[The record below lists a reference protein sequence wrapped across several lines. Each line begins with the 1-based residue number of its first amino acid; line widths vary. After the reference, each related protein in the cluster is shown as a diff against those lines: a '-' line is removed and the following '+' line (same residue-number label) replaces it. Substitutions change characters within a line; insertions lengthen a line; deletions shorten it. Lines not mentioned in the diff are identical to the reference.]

1 MTARIL
7 DGAAIAR
14 QIREEVKGEALAF
27 VQQGGP
33 RPGLGALLVGDDPA
47 SHIYVSSKTK
57 ACEELGLHH
66 LTERL
71 PATVTTVNPPITA
84 QSMGTPPM

>member
-1 MTARIL
+1 MTARVL
-7 DGAAIAR
+7 DGAAIAK
-14 QIREEVKGEALAF
+14 QIRDEVKSETLAF
-27 VQQGGP
+27 VNAGGL

-66 LTERL
+66 VTERL
-71 PATVTTVNPPITA
+71 SLIHI
-84 QSMGTPPM
+84 